1 MPVNPIA
8 LVIAC
13 GLILSLGIAHLLR
26 RRAREKRSRVA
37 LDKAIAE
44 RRHLPVT
51 LHPVIDPEIC
61 IGSLACLKSC
71 PEGDILGVIDGKARL
86 IHGDRCIGHGRC
98 EAECPVGAI
107 SLVMGTAERGVD
119 LPEVDQFFESSRQGV
134 HVVGELGGMGLI
146 RNAVTQGLQ
155 VADRLAEVL
164 ASATPPGM
172 VDVAIVGAGPAG
184 LATAAALRSKGKS
197 FRLLEQQTLGGTVA
211 QYPRQKLVMTEP
223 VHLPYVGKIGKSEIS
238 KEELLAAWQRLV
250 LKADI
255 AVEEGVKVEALS
267 GRDGAF
273 ELKTDKGMVNARKI
287 VLATGRRG
295 TPRKLGVP
303 GENHAKVTY
312 KLDDPE
318 QYDGCRVLVVG
329 GGDSAVEAAVQL
341 ANDSTAEVSI
351 SYRGDSFTRC
361 REPNRVR
368 IAALAQKGRIACLF
382 GTEVASI
389 AEEEVTLKGADG
401 ATGGQTKRLGNDFV
415 LVLAGGELPLQFLE
429 KMSVR
434 VRRYEGERL
443 GAKRKGEP
451 SRAGLAKER
460 AEVSTR
466 SVHNQIYLAVFLL
479 IVAWLAWNGRHYYLL
494 SHLERLRSPD
504 NPQLK
509 PSGPFGH
516 WIGIAA
522 TFVLLGNFLYPLR
535 KRLAAMKG
543 LGSIRDWL
551 DFHVFVGFS
560 SPAVIA
566 FHSAFQS
573 NNQLATATSAALL
586 VVVLTGIV
594 GRFLYGLVP
603 SERGHSLERADVLGQ
618 FERAKDRLAPMLAEA
633 AHKEQVEEL
642 LRFLAIPLLP
652 GTLFDFLTEAP
663 ADAFRLR
670 RMLFHAH
677 HSFGDRHQW
686 HDVRALTLRI
696 GRLRMQARFFGGL
709 KRLLGTWRLFHAS
722 LAGFLVV
729 AMTAHIAVSLYLGYL
744 PWKQ

>member
-1 MPVNPIA
+1 MQSNLFAV
-8 LVIAC
+8 LIAC
-13 GLILSLGIAHLLR
+13 GLILGLGVAHLLR

-37 LDKAIAE
+37 LAKATAE
-44 RRHLPVT
+44 RRHLPVS
-51 LHPVIDPEIC
+51 LHPVIDPDLC

-86 IHGDRCIGHGRC
+86 IHADRCIGHGSC

-107 SLVMGTAERGVD
+107 QLVMGTAERGVD
-119 LPEVDQFFESSRQGV
+119 LPEVDEFFESSRAGV

-146 RNAVTQGLQ
+146 KNAVTQGLQ
-155 VADRLAEVL
+155 VGERLAQVL

-197 FRLLEQQTLGGTVA
+197 FRLLDQQTLGGTVA
-211 QYPRQKLVMTEP
+211 QYPRQKVVMTEAMQ
-223 VHLPYVGKIGKSEIS
+223 LPFVGKVGGREVS
-238 KEELLAAWQRLV
+238 KEELLESWQRLV
-250 LKADI
+250 QKARID
-255 AVEEGVKVEALS
+255 VEEGVKVEALT
-267 GRDGAF
+267 GNDFAF
-273 ELKTDKGMVNARKI
+273 ELTTSKGTVTARKV

-295 TPRKLGVP
+295 SPRKLGVK
-303 GENHAKVTY
+303 GESLAKVTY

-329 GGDSAVEAAVQL
+329 GGDSAVEAAAQL
-341 ANDSTAEVSI
+341 ATDSSAEVAI
-351 SYRGDSFTRC
+351 SYRGDAFNRC
-361 REPNRVR
+361 KEPNRAR
-368 IAALAQKGRIACLF
+368 IAKLAEKGRVSCLF
-382 GTEVASI
+382 QTEVSSI
-389 AEEEVTLKGADG
+389 AETTVTMRRADG
-401 ATGGQTKRLGNDFV
+401 QERQLANDFV

-434 VRRYEGERL
+434 VRRYHGERP
-443 GAKRKGEP
+443 GVKRSGEP

-460 AEVSTR
+460 AEEFARTAR
-466 SVHNQIYLAVFLL
+466 NRIYLVLVVL

-494 SHLERLRSPD
+494 SHLSRLRSPLHA
-504 NPQLK
+504 QLK
-509 PSGPFGH
+509 PSGHFGH
-516 WIGIAA
+516 WIGIVA

-535 KRLAAMKG
+535 KRIAALRG
-543 LGSIRDWL
+543 LGNIRDWL

-586 VVVLTGIV
+586 VVVLTGIA
-594 GRFLYGLVP
+594 GRFLYALVP
-603 SERGHSLERADVLGQ
+603 SDKGRALERADVLGQ
-618 FERAKDRLAPMLAEA
+618 LERAKDRLSPLLAEA
-633 AHKEQVEEL
+633 GHQSQLEDL
-642 LRFLAIPLLP
+642 LRFVGAPIQP
-652 GTLFDFLTEAP
+652 GTLLDFVLSVP
-663 ADAFRLR
+663 ADAVRLR
-670 RMLFHAH
+670 RLLYSAQG
-677 HSFGDRHQW
+677 SIGDRSHWQE
-686 HDVRALTLRI
+686 VRGLMLRI
-696 GRLRMQARFFGGL
+696 SRLRTQARFFGGL

-744 PWKQ
+744 PWKR